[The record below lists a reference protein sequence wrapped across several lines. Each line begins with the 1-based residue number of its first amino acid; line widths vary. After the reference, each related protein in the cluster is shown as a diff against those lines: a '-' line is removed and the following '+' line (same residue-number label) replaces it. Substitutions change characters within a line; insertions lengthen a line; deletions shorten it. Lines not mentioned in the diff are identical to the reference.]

1 MTKTLNGDLLP
12 KKQREASILFVYTD
26 LSTFVLDDLK
36 ILQKR
41 FTVRPLNVT
50 TFLVPRKAKHWIA
63 YFKLFKEVL
72 RADVVYSRWADLN
85 AFFAVLFSAL
95 LHKKSV
101 VVAGGY
107 EVANVP
113 EINYGTLLS
122 SAGRFEVKFILR
134 HASKILA
141 VSESSKKGILRFAKP
156 KSLRLVYNGID
167 TEKFRPLGEKERS
180 VITVVRKISSETVK
194 IKRLDT
200 FLKTSVYLPDVRF
213 VVVGE
218 ISDVLRI
225 SLQKAGGP
233 SVEFTGYL
241 DSEALLPYYRKAKVY
256 CQLSTHESFGVALA
270 EAMSCGCVPV
280 VTRKYSLP
288 EIVGDTGYY
297 VPYNNPEATADIVRK
312 ALASEKGL
320 KARARIGEYFS
331 SKVRERKLI
340 EEISDLFEGE

>member
-1 MTKTLNGDLLP
+1 MTRTLNGDLLP

-36 ILQKR
+36 ILQKH

-85 AFFAVLFSAL
+85 AFFAVLFSAPL
-95 LHKKSV
+95 RKKSV
-101 VVAGGY
+101 VVIGGY

-113 EINYGTLLS
+113 QINYGTLLS

-156 KSLRLVYNGID
+156 KSLQLVYNGID
-167 TEKFRPLGEKERS
+167 TEKFLPLGEKERS
-180 VITVVRKISSETVK
+180 VITVVRKISPETAE

-200 FLKTSVYLPDVRF
+200 FLKASVYLPDVKF
-213 VVVGE
+213 VLVGE
-218 ISDVLRI
+218 IT
-225 SLQKAGGP
+225 GGFEAALKKIGGVN
-233 SVEFTGYL
+233 VEFTGYL
-241 DSEALLPYYRKAKVY
+241 SPEALLPYYRKAKVY
-256 CQLSTHESFGVALA
+256 CQISTHESFGVALA

-280 VTRKYSLP
+280 VTSRFALP
-288 EIVGDTGYY
+288 EIVGDAGFY
-297 VPYNNPEATADIVRK
+297 VPYGDPQATAETIKK
-312 ALASEKGL
+312 ALVSNRGL
-320 KARARIGEYFS
+320 KARARIEKYFS
-331 SKVRERKLI
+331 LKSRERDLI
-340 EEISDLFEGE
+340 GEISDTVRR